1 MSRAAEILF
10 TGRDIVDAAE
20 AERIGLASMVIAD
33 DGFGDHVNEYAER
46 LAAGPPA
53 ALALTKRLLATS
65 LDVPLEAQLEREL
78 GYIKTCFASK
88 DVAEAMASFTEK
100 RRPVFKGR

>member
-1 MSRAAEILF
+1 MDSGPAQR
-10 TGRDIVDAAE
+10 RC
-20 AERIGLASMVIAD
+20 S
-33 DGFGDHVNEYAER
+33 
-46 LAAGPPA
+46 AAGPPT

-65 LDVPLEAQLEREL
+65 LDVTLEAQLEREL
-78 GYIKTCFASK
+78 SYIKTCFASN